1 MFVFC
6 VFEASRLKLIFS
18 IHFFIIKDFIFI
30 FDLLPNNIRDKN
42 TNKYENITLF
52 EERKLSQ
59 IKKSLVLTPPQVFLI
74 DAMYTCKPFITRV
87 E

>member
-1 MFVFC
+1 MSVPC
-6 VFEASRLKLIFS
+6 VFDASRLKLV
-18 IHFFIIKDFIFI
+18 FFCPFFIKDFIFI

-59 IKKSLVLTPPQVFLI
+59 IKKFLVLTPPQVFLI
-74 DAMYTCKPFITRV
+74 DAMYTCKPFIARV